1 MPLEGLKL
9 LPQLLMMDPVPGL
22 DSPSPYDEPE
32 CLQVAVVGGPQGRC
46 HPILVRRV
54 QLLPCGLLQH
64 GQVAVPGRPVVPVV
78 HGGAPLTHS
87 GFGSIGGSGGVC
99 PSPKIRQLSD
109 PGERG
114 VRTQRCLERD
124 GADGMVTRR
133 RAVGGLDVQEGMGLR
148 GQGTPL

>member
-1 MPLEGLKL
+1 
-9 LPQLLMMDPVPGL
+9 MDPVPGL

-78 HGGAPLTHS
+78 HGGAPRLTPGS
-87 GFGSIGGSGGVC
+87 VPLGVLEGFALPPKFGSFQTRG
-99 PSPKIRQLSD
+99 
-109 PGERG
+109 RG
-114 VRTQRCLERD
+114 VSERQRCLES
-124 GADGMVTRR
+124 
-133 RAVGGLDVQEGMGLR
+133 
-148 GQGTPL
+148 